1 MCAHVCLCLHVLL
14 GHLANRLPA
23 SIEAQI
29 PQSFP
34 TLDLVVGE
42 SARVQFIKHPSD
54 RSFGKSS
61 PGTSALWPPF
71 LLAPMSVPGTSQ
83 PGALQP
89 RSSFG
94 QLICYL
100 PEPRVWSQP
109 DPGSNFSLSCLRA
122 DNLELVNGFA
132 TQFPHLKRGIRMP
145 LSQDHREVPASSCTR
160 NTRHRPAFLF
170 SPPLSSQ
177 LWEQRWACGRH
188 PEK

>member
-1 MCAHVCLCLHVLL
+1 MLPTEVLFSCTLCRCYLELLRWVFMCAHVCLCLHVLL

-109 DPGSNFSLSCLRA
+109 DPGSTFHSLAC
-122 DNLELVNGFA
+122 EPI
-132 TQFPHLKRGIRMP
+132 T
-145 LSQDHREVPASSCTR
+145 
-160 NTRHRPAFLF
+160 
-170 SPPLSSQ
+170 LSSLMALQ
-177 LWEQRWACGRH
+177 LSF
-188 PEK
+188 PI